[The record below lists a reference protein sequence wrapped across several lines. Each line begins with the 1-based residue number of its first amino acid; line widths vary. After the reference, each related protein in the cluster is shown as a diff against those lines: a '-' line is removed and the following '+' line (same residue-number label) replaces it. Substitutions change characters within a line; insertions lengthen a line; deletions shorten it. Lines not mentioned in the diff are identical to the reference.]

1 MLKTGGDMKREE
13 LKSVQKLE
21 AQEVEKENVPNLGT
35 NEGEEKDV
43 PNFGTQEEKNT
54 VEEILSGPAPKT
66 GEENKIFA
74 FSVLLGMSV
83 AVIGGTI
90 SARRRKKGENGTL

>member
-54 VEEILSGPAPKT
+54 GKEILSGPAPKT
-66 GEENKIFA
+66 GGENKIFA
-74 FSVLLGMSV
+74 SSVLLGMSV

>member
-1 MLKTGGDMKREE
+1 MKRVIITILIFLFGIGCGFGAFFMLKTGGDMKREE

-43 PNFGTQEEKNT
+43 PNFGTQEERTQEKKFR
-54 VEEILSGPAPKT
+54 VVLHQKQGKKT
-66 GEENKIFA
+66 RF
-74 FSVLLGMSV
+74 LLF
-83 AVIGGTI
+83 
-90 SARRRKKGENGTL
+90 LFC